1 MPVPAE
7 VASTACASCRV
18 AMLCWC
24 LFALAVHSTAQT
36 HAAAPAE
43 PQFEVVSLK
52 HVGNIK
58 VGESVSAGSIG
69 HQEFREERPLNYRG
83 VRLSGEAILNRI
95 LRYAYSPLLNPY
107 YFESPFWM
115 EQEVYQIE
123 AIAPVGTTNERA
135 RAMLRTALADRLGLQ
150 CKLVDREKR
159 ICNLLRGSGEP
170 KLIPSTEVDSNT
182 VSLST
187 GRLQEEIG
195 DPRRP
200 GKLSN
205 VFHGNPRL

>member
-1 MPVPAE
+1 MKTKE
-7 VASTACASCRV
+7 IYTARASCEA

-24 LFALAVHSTAQT
+24 VSVLAMHGAAQT
-36 HAAAPAE
+36 HPATPTE
-43 PQFEVVSLK
+43 PHFEVVSLK

-58 VGESVSAGSIG
+58 VGEPTFVGSIG
-69 HQEFREERPLNYRG
+69 HQTFREERPLNYRG
-83 VRLSGEAILNRI
+83 VRLSGEVILDGI
-95 LRYAYSPLLNPY
+95 VRYAYSPLLSPY
-107 YFESPFWM
+107 YYESPDWM
-115 EQEVYQIE
+115 GQEVYQVE
-123 AIAPVGTTNERA
+123 GIAPVGTTNETA
-135 RAMLRTALADRLGLQ
+135 RAMLRTALVERLGLQ